1 MRFNTQLYLSLTAL
15 ILCGF
20 ALQIAVAADDLPRS
34 LDPRVEIVRFAD
46 STQIVHPVSVD
57 FDRKGRLL
65 VIESHTHF
73 RPAGYTGPQH
83 DRIRMAE
90 DTNGDGRADRFTT
103 FFEGTTATMDLAVH
117 RDGSVYVATRNEI
130 LRLRDTNDDGLAD
143 DRQRV
148 VFLDTAGNYPHN
160 GLSGLTFDA
169 DGNLYFGMG
178 ENLGASYKLI
188 GSDGTA
194 IADHGEGGNVFWC
207 THDGQRLRRIA
218 TGFWNPFGMNLDPAG
233 RLWCVDND
241 PDAAP
246 PCRLLQ
252 VIEGGDY
259 GYQFRYGRSGRHPFQ
274 AWNGQ
279 LPGTLPMVA
288 GTGEAPCEV
297 VNYQGTGLP
306 ADYQGELLVTSWA
319 DHRVER
325 YTLRPSGASYVADR
339 KPFIQG
345 GSDFRP
351 VGLAVA
357 PDGSLF
363 ISDWVLRDYNLHGKG
378 GLWHIKLRADQAR
391 PTSQPVNKVHPAAE
405 QLATLAKSAQP
416 LERTKLLELFNDPDP
431 FVRTVAVK
439 HASQSPALTIELAS
453 ASDLTPRQ
461 RREVL
466 LAQRAA
472 GKTDMV
478 ARWLTDSDEE
488 ARLLAVKWI
497 SDQKLAE
504 HRAAIAA
511 LLARNDLNVRL
522 YQGCATALARLD
534 GQEVSEA
541 KMTEH
546 FVKLA
551 ANESA
556 SAAQRIAALRL
567 IPPAHK
573 QLTLDLLD
581 RLQKSPEAALQLEAI
596 RSLAE
601 HADARKFARLQQ
613 IATDTNREVAQ
624 RAEAIVGLS
633 SAEPVPVELLLS
645 FALGEQPTLR
655 AEALRAL
662 VGAKLS
668 AEQVTQLQRLRPA
681 HDAEAA
687 IIARVIGTSPAA
699 ARPVANQT
707 AEWLAKL
714 TGDADPVAGRR
725 VFFHAKLAGCYRCHR
740 VEGHGQDVGPDLG
753 LIGRTERRHVLES
766 ILQPSTLVAPHY
778 QVWQLIMHDGRTLT
792 GMLLHTQLD
801 EYTYLDPQ
809 GNRFKVRTIDIAE
822 TVPSQQSI
830 MPNDLVA
837 KLTDQELR
845 DVLAYLATLK

>member
-1 MRFNTQLYLSLTAL
+1 MIRTLVSTVFVWFVTGVVLL
-15 ILCGF
+15 
-20 ALQIAVAADDLPRS
+20 AADDLPRS

-57 FDRKGRLL
+57 FDRQGRLL

-73 RPAGYTGPQH
+73 RPAGYTGPEH
-83 DRIRMAE
+83 DRICVAE

-103 FFEGTTATMDLAVH
+103 FFEGTKATMDLAVH

-130 LRLRDTNDDGLAD
+130 LRLRDTNNDGVAD
-143 DRQRV
+143 DQRRV

-178 ENLGASYKLI
+178 ENLGASYQLI
-188 GSDGTA
+188 GSDGTK
-194 IADHGEGGNVFWC
+194 IEDHGEGGNVFWC
-207 THDGQRLRRIA
+207 THDGRQLRRIA
-218 TGFWNPFGMNLDPAG
+218 TGFWNPFGMNLDPVG

-297 VNYQGTGLP
+297 LNYQGQGLP

-325 YTLRPSGASYVADR
+325 YTLRPRGASYVADR

-345 GSDFRP
+345 GNDFRP

-363 ISDWVLRDYNLHGKG
+363 ISDWVRRDYNLHGQG
-378 GLWHIKLRADQAR
+378 GLWHIKLRADQPR
-391 PTSQPVNKVHPAAE
+391 PTSKPTNELHPAA
-405 QLATLAKSAQP
+405 QKLATLAKSTQP
-416 LERTKLLELFNDPDP
+416 LDRTKLLELLNDPDP
-431 FVRTVAVK
+431 FVRAVAVK
-439 HASQSPALTIELAS
+439 HASQYYELA
-453 ASDLTPRQ
+453 DIPNLTPRQ
-461 RREVL
+461 RCEVL

-472 GKTDMV
+472 SNTEIV
-478 ARWLTDSDEE
+478 ARWLSDDDEDV
-488 ARLLAVKWI
+488 RFLAVKWI
-497 SDQKLAE
+497 ADLKLDKG
-504 HRAAIAA
+504 RAMIESM
-511 LLARNDLNVRL
+511 LEVGNLSVRM

-534 GQEVSEA
+534 GEEVSEA
-541 KMTEH
+541 KMAEH
-546 FVKLA
+546 FVALV
-551 ANESA
+551 ANEA
-556 SAAQRIAALRL
+556 SPAAQRIAALRL
-567 IPPAHK
+567 ISPTHK
-573 QLTLDLLD
+573 QMTLDLLD
-581 RLQKSPEAALQLEAI
+581 RLLRSTDPTLQLEAI

-601 HADARKFARLQQ
+601 HADPRKFARLQQ
-613 IATDTNREVAQ
+613 IAADANREVTQ

-633 SAEPVPVELLLS
+633 SAEPVSVELLVTL
-645 FALGEQPTLR
+645 ALGEQLTLR

-662 VGAKLS
+662 VGAKLN
-668 AEQVTQLQRLRPA
+668 AEQVKQIQQLKTRS
-681 HDAEAA
+681 DAEAA
-687 IIARVIGTSPAA
+687 LIARAVGTSPSA
-699 ARPVANQT
+699 ARPAANQT

-714 TGDADPVAGRR
+714 AGDADPVAGRR

-778 QVWQLIMHDGRTLT
+778 QVWQLVMHDGRTLT

-830 MPNDLVA
+830 MPNDLVS

-845 DVLAYLATLK
+845 DLLAYLATLK

>member
-1 MRFNTQLYLSLTAL
+1 MTRKLIATAFLWCLTGVAL
-15 ILCGF
+15 F
-20 ALQIAVAADDLPRS
+20 AADDLPRS
-34 LDPRVEIVRFAD
+34 LDPRVEIMQFAD

-57 FDRKGRLL
+57 FDRRGRLL

-73 RPAGYTGPQH
+73 RPAGYTGPEH

-103 FFEGTTATMDLAVH
+103 FFEGTKATMDLAVH

-130 LRLRDTNDDGLAD
+130 LRLRDTNDDGIAD
-143 DRQRV
+143 DQKRI
-148 VFLDTAGNYPHN
+148 VFLYTAGNYPHN

-188 GSDGTA
+188 GSIGDTE
-194 IADHGEGGNVFWC
+194 IEDQGEGGNVFWC
-207 THDGQRLRRIA
+207 THDGEQLRRIA

-297 VNYQGTGLP
+297 LNYQGTGLP

-345 GSDFRP
+345 GNDFRP

-363 ISDWVLRDYNLHGKG
+363 ISDWVRRDYNLHGQG
-378 GLWHIKLRADQAR
+378 GLWHIKLRADQPR
-391 PTSQPVNKVHPAAE
+391 PTSKPDNKIHPAAE
-405 QLATLAKSAQP
+405 QLAALAKSTQP
-416 LERTKLLELFNDPDP
+416 LDRTKLLELFNDQDP
-431 FVRTVAVK
+431 FVRAVAVK
-439 HASQSPALTIELAS
+439 HASQSPTLTIELAS
-453 ASDLTPRQ
+453 TPDLTPRQ
-461 RREVL
+461 RCEVL

-478 ARWLTDSDEE
+478 ARWLTDDDEE
-488 ARLLAVKWI
+488 VRFLAVKWI
-497 SDQKLAE
+497 ADLKLQDG
-504 HRAAIAA
+504 RAMIESM
-511 LLARNDLNVRL
+511 LEVGNLSVRM

-541 KMTEH
+541 KMAEH
-546 FVKLA
+546 FVKLV
-551 ANESA
+551 ANEA
-556 SAAQRIAALRL
+556 SPAAQRIAALRL
-567 IPPAHK
+567 IPATHK

-581 RLQKSPEAALQLEAI
+581 RLLKSNDASLSLEAI
-596 RSLAE
+596 RTLAE
-601 HADARKFARLQQ
+601 HADPRKFARLQQ
-613 IATDTNREVAQ
+613 IATDANRDVPQ

-633 SAEPVPVELLLS
+633 SAEPVPVELLMSL
-645 FALGEQPTLR
+645 ALGDQPTLR
-655 AEALRAL
+655 AEAVRAL
-662 VGAKLS
+662 VGAKLT
-668 AEQVTQLQRLRPA
+668 AEQLQQLQQLKPA
-681 HDAEAA
+681 SDVEAA
-687 IIARVIGTSPAA
+687 LMARVVGNSSSA
-699 ARPVANQT
+699 ARPAANQT

-714 TGDADPVAGRR
+714 VGDADPAVGRR

-778 QVWQLIMHDGRTLT
+778 QVWQLVMHDGRTFT

-809 GNRFKVRTIDIAE
+809 GNRFKVRTIDIVE